1 MNIELLLSA
10 LVAAGL
16 VFWLRSILG
25 TRHGE
30 ENQRQ
35 NPFATPAADE
45 KSVREPEI
53 ANDEAIPLAGLESNR
68 DLPVNAS
75 VANEAL
81 FGTLESIARI
91 EPSFHPKKFIL
102 AAQDAFAMIVE
113 SFAAADRETL
123 KEFLE
128 PNVYNAFDGAMKD
141 RESRGETMSN
151 QIHAVTKTEILDAR
165 LEGKKAFVTMRFI
178 AQESYVIKN
187 AQGEIISGNPD
198 RVSEMNDIW
207 TFSRMLGLSDPKW
220 LLQET
225 RDGDVI
231 EESKTPI
238 PDTV

>member
-30 ENQRQ
+30 ENQRP
-35 NPFATPAADE
+35 NPFATPVADE
-45 KSVREPEI
+45 QAPADHANLDDVITLPVSDARPDLPLNVGI
-53 ANDEAIPLAGLESNR
+53 ANDNLYGVFENIS
-68 DLPVNAS
+68 
-75 VANEAL
+75 
-81 FGTLESIARI
+81 RI
-91 EPSFHPKKFIL
+91 EPGFQLKKFAM

-128 PNVYNAFDGAMKD
+128 APVYNAFDAALKEY
-141 RESRGETMSN
+141 ESRGEMMSN
-151 QIHAVTKTEILDAR
+151 QIHAVTRMEILDAR
-165 LEGKKAFVTMRFI
+165 MEGKKAFVTMRFI
-178 AQESYVIKN
+178 AQESCVIKN
-187 AQGEIISGNPD
+187 ADGDILSGHPD

-207 TFSRMLGLSDPKW
+207 TFSRLLGSADPKW
-220 LLQET
+220 LLHET

-231 EESKTPI
+231 EQSKTPI

>member
-35 NPFATPAADE
+35 NPFAPSSVDE
-45 KSVREPEI
+45 KTTAELDHIEDVIALSASEP
-53 ANDEAIPLAGLESNR
+53 R
-68 DLPVNAS
+68 HDLPVNVS

-81 FGTLESIARI
+81 FGTLENIAKL
-91 EPSFHPKKFIL
+91 EPSFYPKKFIL

-113 SFAAADRETL
+113 SFASADRETL
-123 KEFLE
+123 KEFLA
-128 PNVYNAFDGAMKD
+128 PPVYNAFDASLKD
-141 RESRGETMSN
+141 RESRGETMEN

-165 LEGKKAFVTMRFI
+165 LEGKQAFVTMRFI

-187 AQGEIISGNPD
+187 ADGEIISGNPD

-207 TFSRMLGLSDPKW
+207 TFSRLLGSPDPKW
-220 LLQET
+220 LLHET

-231 EESKTPI
+231 EEGKTPI